1 MDHFCGYRT
10 KMKDAELFPEGSCL
24 SGYAGLDY
32 WDRPYELVVQHAWC
46 FSAMERKENEQVND
60 STAEVV

>member
-1 MDHFCGYRT
+1 
-10 KMKDAELFPEGSCL
+10 MKDAELFPEGSCL